1 MIMTITE
8 ATTTD
13 SLTVAFRGLVDSTTI
28 APSGSATFGVSMAD
42 LFAQADA
49 GNPGWKYLDNLVK
62 DGLATI
68 TFAADAND
76 VNVLDEANEV

>member
-13 SLTVAFRGLVDSTTI
+13 SLDVEFRGCVPATTI

-42 LFAQADA
+42 LYAQADA
-49 GNPGWKYLDNLVK
+49 GNPAWKYLDTLVK
-62 DGLATI
+62 KGLATI